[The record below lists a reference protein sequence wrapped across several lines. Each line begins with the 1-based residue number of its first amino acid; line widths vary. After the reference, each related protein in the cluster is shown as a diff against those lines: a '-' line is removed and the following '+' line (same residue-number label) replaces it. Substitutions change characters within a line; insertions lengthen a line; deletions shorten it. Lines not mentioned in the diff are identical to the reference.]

1 MKIKKS
7 TLLYS
12 SLACLFVNQVKS
24 QQQQNQDIGYI
35 DISPNYNNILAT
47 SPFGTNLKEKDEC
60 PPCFNCMLPGF
71 ECLHFANCSEY
82 DGKCNCPPGFG
93 GNDCKQ
99 PCKFF
104 ITLVKKTKNIF
115 LYILTTV

>member
-1 MKIKKS
+1 MKKKS
-7 TLLYS
+7 ITKLLIFVSFLTLS
-12 SLACLFVNQVKS
+12 NAQQQ
-24 QQQQNQDIGYI
+24 QQQQNDIGFI
-35 DISPNYNNILAT
+35 DYTPKLISP
-47 SPFGTNLKEKDEC
+47 FMVQDKEKEC

-99 PCKFF
+99 PRKHYLQ
-104 ITLVKKTKNIF
+104 TPLP
-115 LYILTTV
+115 